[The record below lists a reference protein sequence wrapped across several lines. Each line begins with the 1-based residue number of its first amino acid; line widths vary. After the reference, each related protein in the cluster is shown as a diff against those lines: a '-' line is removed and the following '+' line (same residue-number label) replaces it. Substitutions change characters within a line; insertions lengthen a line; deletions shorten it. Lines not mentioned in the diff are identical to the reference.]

1 MHFAEKTRFLSKCS
15 PKHNACDDQ
24 SKYFSTHGDWGICHM
39 RAIVLRACRKW
50 ISFRVAGTCRRS
62 SPPNSWGW
70 TGQEHEQRSG
80 SHPSSPPPGLPTTFP
95 PPATFPPSF
104 SQLTS
109 TIQASSEAR
118 PLLKKELGKSPLSIV
133 PFLSLLQITP
143 RADSNT

>member
-1 MHFAEKTRFLSKCS
+1 MLDRSLNTIWT
-15 PKHNACDDQ
+15 CDDQ
-24 SKYFSTHGDWGICHM
+24 SKYFSTHGDCGICHM
-39 RAIVLRACRKW
+39 REIVLRAYRKW

-62 SPPNSWGW
+62 SPPDSWGW

-118 PLLKKELGKSPLSIV
+118 QLLKKGAGQMSSINCSV
-133 PFLSLLQITP
+133 SFSTP
-143 RADSNT
+143 DYSAG

>member
-1 MHFAEKTRFLSKCS
+1 MLDRSLKSIWT
-15 PKHNACDDQ
+15 CDDQ
-24 SKYFSTHGDWGICHM
+24 SKYFSTHCDCGVCLM

-62 SPPNSWGW
+62 SPPDSWGW

-118 PLLKKELGKSPLSIV
+118 QLLKKGAGQMSSINCSV
-133 PFLSLLQITP
+133 SFSTP
-143 RADSNT
+143 DYSAG